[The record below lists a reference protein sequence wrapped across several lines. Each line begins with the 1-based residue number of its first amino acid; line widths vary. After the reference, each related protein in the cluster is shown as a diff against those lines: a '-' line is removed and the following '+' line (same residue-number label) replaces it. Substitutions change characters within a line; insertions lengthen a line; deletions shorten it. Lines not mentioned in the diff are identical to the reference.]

1 MVGGAAQQSPPKPW
15 TTAAFASFDMTQQGA
30 VKAKQILDLV
40 DATVVVN
47 ENGQQTTYTSPFTS
61 SPVDLAFYS
70 PIIMNKLT
78 TVDSPTIPG
87 RINIM
92 ECPREILLGLPG
104 ITPEVGEKILE
115 ARVDGSESETRK
127 HETWLACEG
136 FVTVDQMR
144 ALMPLITC
152 GGDVFKAQVIGY
164 IEGSAASS
172 RVEAIVSGAG
182 KVPEVLFFR
191 RLDHLGRGFEIST
204 LGQRY
209 DAAMNAGMGIQ

>member
-1 MVGGAAQQSPPKPW
+1 MGGQAQQSPPQPW
-15 TTAAFASFDMTQQGA
+15 TTSAFASFDMTQPGN
-30 VKAKQILDLV
+30 VRLNQILDLV
-40 DATVVVN
+40 EATVVLN
-47 ENGQQTTYTSPFTS
+47 QNGQQTTYTSPFTG
-61 SPVDLAFYS
+61 SPLDMAFYT
-70 PIIMNKLT
+70 PIIMDKLT

-104 ITPEVGEKILE
+104 ILPEVGEKILE
-115 ARVDGSESETRK
+115 ARIDGSQSETRK
-127 HETWLACEG
+127 FETWLACEG
-136 FVTVDQMR
+136 YVTVDQMR
-144 ALMPLITC
+144 SLMPFITC

-172 RVEAIVSGAG
+172 RIEAIVSGAG

-191 RLDHLGRGFEIST
+191 RLDHLGRGFDVTT

-209 DAAMNAGMGIQ
+209 DAAMNAGLGIQ